1 MIDDL
6 RILCDYFTPRSIDI
20 LERAASA
27 EMAIEEEDRDSRLKI
42 QVDIVLGRLQACV
55 DGERWSTTGVAVILF
70 VLPLLHALYNR
81 HLEEEAKK
89 IEDGGGLFAHL
100 NNGREYTETQ

>member
-27 EMAIEEEDRDSRLKI
+27 EMAIEEEDRDSRLKS
-42 QVDIVLGRLQACV
+42 RL
-55 DGERWSTTGVAVILF
+55 I
-70 VLPLLHALYNR
+70 
-81 HLEEEAKK
+81 
-89 IEDGGGLFAHL
+89 
-100 NNGREYTETQ
+100 